1 MWLGLPFLHGATVEL
16 DEVAAIVK
24 RNPVEVNH

>member
-1 MWLGLPFLHGATVEL
+1 MCPASLLHGATVEL